1 MGIAERLA
9 DLTDDFLAAVE
20 RIEQCDGDDEATA
33 FHIARRDEL
42 IQTIGRKLMIV
53 GAMQATV
60 EHGDNLVIEYEVDRN
75 QPLGLNI
82 AIHVETE
89 SAESRHE

>member
-42 IQTIGRKLMIV
+42 IQTIGRKLANV
-53 GAMQATV
+53 GACSATI
-60 EHGDNLVIEYEVDRN
+60 ERDDNLVIEYEVDRN
-75 QPLGLNI
+75 RLLGVSV
-82 AIHVETE
+82 AIHVEAE